1 MKRILMV
8 GAGSCQI
15 NAIKKIKEMGHY
27 VIAADYNEWTEGKA
41 LADAHVMADAFDTQA
56 IMKCAMSYDIDGIM
70 TVGTDQ
76 PVLVVNQVAESLELP
91 HFLDSETALWVT
103 NKRAMKTRL
112 SQFKIPTASY
122 TFISRSFSST
132 AITGVK
138 PPYVIKPID
147 SQGQRGIY
155 KVDTIDEIRMRID
168 EVLMHSRSE
177 EILVEQYYESTE
189 VTVSGWVANGHAH
202 IFTITDRVTFP
213 ADVRIGVCIAHQFP
227 SMHQK
232 NYGEKIE
239 DITQSICNC
248 FNIENG
254 PIYFQLLIGDK
265 GIFVNEV
272 ACRLGGAYED
282 VTIPYV
288 TGIDVLKLNI
298 EASIDD
304 HAHFNGYTYRF
315 EDKAFSTQLF
325 FCKPGKIANMTPASV
340 LKSEPYILDVGY
352 NYRIGDTIGNIENAS
367 QRAGYFIV
375 IGETEEE
382 VSLNIKKA
390 FELLTIQ
397 DALGKN
403 LVVSFDEACNF
414 HYGMTTL

>member
-15 NAIKKIKEMGHY
+15 NAIKKIKAMGHY
-27 VIAADYNEWTEGKA
+27 VIAADYNLWTEGKA
-41 LADAHVMADAFDTQA
+41 LADVHVVADAFDQQA
-56 IMKCAMSYDIDGIM
+56 ILKCAIDYKIDGIM

-76 PVLVVNQVAESLELP
+76 PVLVVNKVADQLGLP
-91 HFLDSETALWVT
+91 HFLDTDTALWVT
-103 NKRAMKTRL
+103 NKRAMKTRF

-122 TFISRSFSST
+122 AFVSRSFSS
-132 AITGVK
+132 ASITGVK

-147 SQGQRGIY
+147 SQGQRGIF
-155 KVDTIDEIRMRID
+155 KVDTIDEIRMHID
-168 EVLMHSRSE
+168 EVLKHSRSE

-189 VTVSGWVANGHAH
+189 VTVSGWVSNGHAH

-213 ADVRIGVCIAHQFP
+213 ADTRIGVCIAHQFP
-227 SMHQK
+227 SVHQK
-232 NYGEKIE
+232 DYGDKLE

-282 VTIPYV
+282 TTIPYV

-298 EASIDD
+298 EASIDSK
-304 HAHFNGYTYRF
+304 AHFNGYAYNF
-315 EDKAFSTQLF
+315 QDKPFSTQLF
-325 FCKPGKIANMTPASV
+325 FCRPGTIANMTPAMV
-340 LKSEPYILDVGY
+340 LKSEPYILDIGY
-352 NYRIGDTIGNIENAS
+352 NYRIGGTIGNLENAS

-382 VSLNIKKA
+382 VASNVRKA
-390 FELLTIQ
+390 YEILSIQ
-397 DALGKN
+397 DATGKN
-403 LVVSFDEACNF
+403 LVLSFDEALNSN
-414 HYGMTTL
+414 Y

>member
-15 NAIKKIKEMGHY
+15 NAIKKIKQMGHY
-27 VIAADYNEWTEGKA
+27 VIAADYNLWTDGKA
-41 LADAHVMADAFDTQA
+41 LADAHVVADAFDYQA
-56 IMKCAMSYDIDGIM
+56 ILACGTKNKIDGIM

-76 PVLVVNQVAESLELP
+76 PVLIVNQVAEELDLP

-103 NKRAMKTRL
+103 NKKAMKKRFN
-112 SQFKIPTASY
+112 QFKIPTAAY
-122 TFISRSFSST
+122 AIVGRSFRSSD
-132 AITGVK
+132 ITGVK
-138 PPYVIKPID
+138 PPYIIKPID
-147 SQGQRGIY
+147 SQGQRGIF
-155 KVDTIDEIRMRID
+155 KVDTIDDIRMHID
-168 EVLMHSRSE
+168 EVLKHSRCD

-189 VTVSGWVANGHAH
+189 VTISGWVSNGHAH

-213 ADVRIGVCIAHQFP
+213 ADTRIGVCIAHQFP
-227 SMHQK
+227 SVHQ
-232 NYGEKIE
+232 NDYGEKLE

-265 GIFVNEV
+265 GILVNEV

-298 EASIDD
+298 EASIDSK
-304 HAHFNGYTYRF
+304 AHFNGYAYNYT
-315 EDKAFSTQLF
+315 DKAFSTQLF
-325 FCKPGKIANMTPASV
+325 FCRPGKIATMTPSSV
-340 LKSEPYILDVGY
+340 LKSEPYILDAGY
-352 NYRIGDTIGNIENAS
+352 NFRIGDTIDIIENAS

-375 IGETEEE
+375 IGESEAE
-382 VSLNIKKA
+382 VALNVKKA
-390 FELLTIQ
+390 YEQLMIQ
-397 DALGKN
+397 DASGKN
-403 LVVSFDEACNF
+403 LVVSFDEALN
-414 HYGMTTL
+414 YSMTL

>member
-15 NAIKKIKEMGHY
+15 NAIKKIKAMGHY
-27 VIAADYNEWTEGKA
+27 VIAADYNKWTDGKA
-41 LADAHVMADAFDTQA
+41 LADAHVMADAFDSEA
-56 IMKCAMSYDIDGIM
+56 ILKCAIDNKIDGIL

-76 PVLVVNQVAESLELP
+76 PVLVVNQVAEKLDLP

-103 NKRAMKTRL
+103 NKKAMKTRF
-112 SQFKIPTASY
+112 SQFKIPTAPY
-122 TFISRSFSST
+122 AFVSRSFSS
-132 AITGVK
+132 ASITGIK

-147 SQGQRGIY
+147 SQGQRGIF
-155 KVDTIDEIRMRID
+155 KVDTIDEIRMHID
-168 EVLMHSRSE
+168 EVLKYSRSE

-189 VTVSGWVANGHAH
+189 VTISGWVSNGHAH

-213 ADVRIGVCIAHQFP
+213 ADARIGVCIAHQFP
-227 SMHQK
+227 SVHQK
-232 NYGEKIE
+232 DYGQKLE

-248 FNIENG
+248 FNIDNG

-265 GIFVNEV
+265 GILVNEV

-298 EASIDD
+298 EASIDA
-304 HAHFNGYTYRF
+304 HAHFNGYAYNYK
-315 EDKAFSTQLF
+315 EKAFSTQLF
-325 FCKPGKIANMTPASV
+325 FCRPGKIASMIPASV
-340 LKSEPYILDVGY
+340 LKAEPYILDVGY

-382 VSLNIKKA
+382 VASNVKKA

-397 DALGKN
+397 DASGKN
-403 LVVSFDEACNF
+403 LVVSFDEARN
-414 HYGMTTL
+414 YSSTL

>member
-15 NAIKKIKEMGHY
+15 NAIKKIKAMGHY
-27 VIAADYNEWTEGKA
+27 VIAADYNKWTDGKA
-41 LADAHVMADAFDTQA
+41 LADAHVMADAFDSEA
-56 IMKCAMSYDIDGIM
+56 ILKCAIDNKIDGIM

-76 PVLVVNQVAESLELP
+76 PVLVVNQVAEKLDLP

-103 NKRAMKTRL
+103 NKKAMKTRF
-112 SQFKIPTASY
+112 SQFKIPTAPYS
-122 TFISRSFSST
+122 FVSRSFSS
-132 AITGVK
+132 ASITGVK

-147 SQGQRGIY
+147 SQGQRGIF
-155 KVDTIDEIRMRID
+155 KVDTIDEIRMHID
-168 EVLMHSRSE
+168 EVLKYSRSE
-177 EILVEQYYESTE
+177 EILVEQFYESTE
-189 VTVSGWVANGHAH
+189 VTVSGWVSNGHAH

-213 ADVRIGVCIAHQFP
+213 ADARIGVCIAHQFP
-227 SMHQK
+227 SVHQK
-232 NYGEKIE
+232 DYGQKLE

-248 FNIENG
+248 FNIDNG
-254 PIYFQLLIGDK
+254 PIYFQFLIGDK
-265 GIFVNEV
+265 GILVNEV

-298 EASIDD
+298 EASIDA
-304 HAHFNGYTYRF
+304 HAHFNGYAYNYKG
-315 EDKAFSTQLF
+315 KAFSTQLF
-325 FCKPGKIANMTPASV
+325 FCRPGKIASMMPASV

-352 NYRIGDTIGNIENAS
+352 NYRIGDTIGHIENAS

-375 IGETEEE
+375 IGETEAE
-382 VSLNIKKA
+382 VASNIKKA

-397 DALGKN
+397 DASGKN
-403 LVVSFDEACNF
+403 LVICYDEAQKL
-414 HYGMTTL
+414 HS

>member
-15 NAIKKIKEMGHY
+15 NAIKKIKAMGHY
-27 VIAADYNEWTEGKA
+27 VIAADYNLWTEGKA
-41 LADAHVMADAFDTQA
+41 LADVHVVADAFDQQA
-56 IMKCAMSYDIDGIM
+56 ILKSAIDYKVDGIM

-76 PVLVVNQVAESLELP
+76 PVLVVNQVADQLGLP
-91 HFLDSETALWVT
+91 HFLDNETALWVT
-103 NKRAMKTRL
+103 NKRAMKTRF

-122 TFISRSFSST
+122 AFVSRSFSS
-132 AITGVK
+132 ASITGVK

-147 SQGQRGIY
+147 SQGQRGIF
-155 KVDTIDEIRMRID
+155 KVDTIDEIRMHID
-168 EVLMHSRSE
+168 EVLKHSRSE

-189 VTVSGWVANGHAH
+189 VTVSGWVSNGHAH

-213 ADVRIGVCIAHQFP
+213 ADSRIGVCIAHQFP
-227 SMHQK
+227 SVHQ
-232 NYGEKIE
+232 NDYGEKLE

-282 VTIPYV
+282 TTIPYV

-298 EASIDD
+298 EASIDSN
-304 HAHFNGYTYRF
+304 AHFNGYAYNF
-315 EDKAFSTQLF
+315 NDKPFSTQLF
-325 FCKPGKIANMTPASV
+325 FCKPGTIATMTPALV
-340 LKSEPYILDVGY
+340 LKSEPYILDIGY
-352 NYRIGDTIGNIENAS
+352 NYRIGDTIGNLENAS

-382 VSLNIKKA
+382 VASNVRKA
-390 FELLTIQ
+390 YEILAIQ
-397 DALGKN
+397 DATGKN
-403 LVVSFDEACNF
+403 LVLSFDEALNSN
-414 HYGMTTL
+414 Y